1 MTRASYGY
9 HRVRDEWLCICE
21 GEERE
26 NEREEKGEWERED
39 EREGNEDRKEEVGTR
54 MKMEK

>member
-1 MTRASYGY
+1 M
-9 HRVRDEWLCICE
+9 CICE

-39 EREGNEDRKEEVGTR
+39 EREREEKVEWEREDEER
-54 MKMEK
+54 RESER